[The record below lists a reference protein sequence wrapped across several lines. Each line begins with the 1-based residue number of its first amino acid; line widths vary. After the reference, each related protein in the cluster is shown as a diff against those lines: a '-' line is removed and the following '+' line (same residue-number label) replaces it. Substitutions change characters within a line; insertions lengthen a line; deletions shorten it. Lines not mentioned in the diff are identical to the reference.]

1 MKRHLV
7 LGGLA
12 VLGIGAI
19 GVGIVA
25 YRGFE
30 SPPVGRDV
38 SEERAVQPLAGPPA
52 VAEPQLA
59 DFVTEIERLINGA
72 AERIIAQGSGAA
84 AAPGPLMRGAGR
96 RVPEAEPLEREF
108 DVEAAGESGQ
118 VQATGLAFTRPWPAR
133 YDMSLLLEEFAH
145 SGTLTAAGGVQ
156 YNFVHDD
163 RAVPSVSYGLF
174 RARLALSGTFTGD
187 VDLHGE
193 IAAGKIVSL
202 VVLTGQRRDRL
213 LFGGREPRP
222 FVSYVSTVAGTGSAG
237 NVDGAALEAQF
248 DEPAGVIVDRNGR
261 VFVADTSNRAIRE
274 LSPNGEVSTLSTAF
288 DEPWD
293 LGFDGLGLLVVSD
306 RAPSTKDDRGP
317 ISRVLTGG
325 TLKGTVIRTI
335 GPGQTALN
343 GFPLCNNYSC
353 DGRTPIASMQYA
365 GGIDAQGGIVMLAQ
379 WALPSSLRMV
389 TPDGTAMTLRSWSQS
404 DTTCAE
410 ETSGGPADVAR
421 GLNGDVYFTTGC
433 NAIAVL
439 RADGTLEAIAGTPQ
453 MALGFADGVGRAAK
467 FSYPYGLVFDG
478 EHLFLTEWSSS
489 KVRRV
494 DPASGETLRV
504 VGCLPHTEGFD
515 CANEFGF
522 RDGPGDYA
530 LLDGPRNLAVDPW
543 GDLYIADT
551 GNHAIRLVR
560 IANDPERKPVIERI
574 QPLALQQGAQA
585 TLTIGGRDLGLA
597 RTVELGA
604 GMTAEVL
611 ERSAKKLKVRV
622 QVAEDAQLGAH
633 SVAITTPFGR
643 VTTPDG
649 MALNVIGERASR
661 AQVTTMAGTGDWSV
675 SINDIVPAEQAQL
688 AFPGGLAAIDKERLL
703 IADPLEHRIRL
714 ITTKDGAAQELLE
727 LATYEAGG
735 STGLAI
741 LQGIEGLEGLAG
753 KVLGLFGADNFA
765 EAPRAELL
773 KTITAGLDQICDAAG
788 SECKYMSLPWAGFAA
803 GPGDSGGFRLG
814 ARMFLPTDIAVV
826 GDGQF
831 LIADTGNERIKT
843 VGIDFSGTEPKDAPY
858 QVGNTDELQDYPLAV
873 ASMGDATAVAATST
887 ESTLAKVTLR
897 DGSSVL
903 SAFAGVRN
911 SFRCT
916 RADGDVRQPLG
927 VPMGIATG
935 KSGTFIAD
943 PYCATIW
950 KLDAN
955 GEAHDIRGDLK
966 LPLNPLPACTDGPLA
981 FATFGAPM
989 DVAVQSDG
997 TIWVADSWCHS
1008 IRVIKDRF
1016 AAAESAAAELGKWA
1030 AGITSWFDAE
1040 AASDITAL
1048 VGNTN
1053 LGALDPAR
1061 WWVTTVAGSADGE
1074 PGFEDGAASE
1084 ALFNAPV
1091 AIALAEDEGG
1101 GKPYVFV
1108 SDAGNKRIRLI
1119 DMSARAEPTTRVPP
1133 LADAPPFALPGAN
1146 DAPLSPLAAVNY
1158 LIAWVYGATAEQY
1171 AADATDAILAF
1182 DDTYLAEGK
1191 GAGWELSLQLKNVTP
1206 DVSIG
1211 SPPGFTSASRDG
1223 FAMTAPLLGTW
1234 RAGFTADLIGKA
1246 VVNAGDVQLFSWR
1259 PEVLDFGLGV
1269 RDLRLT
1275 ASVDL
1280 DPTRT
1285 VPQLES
1291 AAVHV
1296 QALLY
1301 GTGALA
1307 FNRPVDLEARP
1318 RDGALE
1324 LRGELANERI
1334 DLGGLNATVDAD
1346 LVLTLRPSSATNDI
1360 VIDPVQGALDP
1371 VADELDISGDPLVD
1385 EHIPATRVTVAIK
1398 GTLKT
1403 ALEGA
1408 GEVSVPLSAQF
1419 DVNVPSTDTL
1429 DVVLRGLERPIPR
1442 IWGEGTVPPE
1452 LGIGTAAIPSATQF
1466 AAAAADVERAF
1477 RAGHAPLG
1485 VVMSR
1490 LRPPLAPPAVRSTGQ
1505 ELNQQSS
1512 PAAVGSR
1519 EASSLAEAL
1528 GQTPLQTATFPDPI
1542 WMGEEDSAI
1551 WTAHYLAAA
1560 SYRYAAESQDS
1571 ATGASADARAGVELA
1586 LGGIEALF
1594 DVTEGAI
1601 AVAGEL
1607 RAPVRATG
1615 LLSRTLMS
1623 DEPEFEQLDFKEP
1636 LNERECYYLKTS
1648 SSPSPPREGRPS
1660 AAVAAQAAGNTRY
1673 GYGCSDQQ
1681 PVSRD
1686 QYIGVMM
1693 GLTVANRLIDDPG
1706 VKARTQRLLE
1716 RAIAFLVDNEWNI
1729 HLPPEER
1736 IQTNFIGNFEKQ
1748 LAILRIGKT
1757 LDPKKYGVLYD
1768 YVAQASELAWLP
1780 AWVSTI
1786 DIRSQYYKFNLLQ
1799 SGLVA
1804 ALLLEENPALRAN
1817 YLAVMDLAWGAV
1829 GHHRNAYFELLRVL
1843 VRTSEAERTM
1853 LLDMK
1858 SVYDSDP
1865 QSSTTLREEITA
1877 VLGEWVARRNNDRMR
1892 STEGLLLNRVPDV
1905 DFIVGLWPGA
1915 VGEYL
1920 EIDGGS
1926 RVLAVK
1932 ALPLDKRPSR
1942 ESMDFIWQRQPFEV
1956 AMNHEADRTEAPDAS
1971 EILAKGQNGL
1981 WREAPGVDY
1990 LIAYWLARHL
2000 QVLEGQ

>member
-1 MKRHLV
+1 MKRHVV
-7 LGGLA
+7 LGALA
-12 VLGIGAI
+12 VLGLGAI
-19 GVGIVA
+19 GAGIVA
-25 YRGFE
+25 YKGQQ
-30 SPPVGRDV
+30 SPTPIGRDV
-38 SEERAVQPLAGPPA
+38 SDGPVVRPLAGPAA
-52 VAEPQLA
+52 VTDLQLA

-72 AERIIAQGSGAA
+72 AERIIAQGSEPAA
-84 AAPGPLMRGAGR
+84 TPGPFMRAPGR
-96 RVPEAEPLEREF
+96 RVPAGEPLEREF
-108 DVEAAGESGQ
+108 DVATAGQSGRA
-118 VQATGLAFTRPWPAR
+118 QATGLAFTRPWPAR
-133 YDMSLLLEEFAH
+133 YDMSLLLEDFTH
-145 SGTLTAAGGVQ
+145 TGTLTAAGGIQ

-163 RAVPSVSYGLF
+163 RAVPAVGYGLF
-174 RARLALSGTFTGD
+174 RARLALTGRFNGD

-193 IAAGKIVSL
+193 MAAGKIVSL
-202 VVLTGQRRDRL
+202 VVLTGERRERFT
-213 LFGGREPRP
+213 FGGREPRP
-222 FVSYVSTVAGTGSAG
+222 FVAYVATVAGTGGAG
-237 NVDGAALEAQF
+237 NADGPALEAQF
-248 DEPAGVIVDRNGR
+248 NEPAGVIVDRNGR
-261 VFVADTSNRAIRE
+261 VFIADTGNRAVRE
-274 LSPNGEVSTLSTAF
+274 LSRNGEVSTLSTAF

-306 RAPSTKDDRGP
+306 RAPSTKDNRGP

-335 GPGQTALN
+335 EQGQNDFA

-353 DGRTPIASMQYA
+353 DGRTPIARMQYA

-379 WALPSSLRMV
+379 WALPTSLRMV

-404 DTTCAE
+404 DTSCAN
-410 ETSGGPADVAR
+410 ETSGGPLDVAR
-421 GLNGDVYFTTGC
+421 GLKGEVYFTTGC
-433 NAIAVL
+433 NAVSVL

-453 MALGFADGVGRAAK
+453 MSLGFADGVGRTAK

-478 EHLFLTEWSSS
+478 EHLFLTERSSS

-494 DPASGETLRV
+494 NPATGDTLRIA
-504 VGCLPHTEGFD
+504 GCLPHTEGFD
-515 CANEFGF
+515 CADEFGF

-530 LLDGPRNLAVDPW
+530 LLNSPKNLAVDPW

-560 IANDPERKPVIERI
+560 IANDPERKPVIARI
-574 QPLALQQGAQA
+574 QPLALQQGAQVM
-585 TLTIGGRDLGLA
+585 LTIGGRDLGLT

-611 ERSAKKLKVRV
+611 ERSAKRLKVRV

-661 AQVTTMAGTGDWSV
+661 AQVSTMAGTGDWSV
-675 SINDIVPAEQAQL
+675 GINDIVPAEQAQF

-703 IADPLEHRIRL
+703 VADPLEHRIRM

-727 LATYEAGG
+727 IATYQAGG

-773 KTITAGLDQICDAAG
+773 KTISAGLDKICDAAG
-788 SECKYMSLPWAGFAA
+788 SDCKYMALPWAGFAA

-814 ARMFLPTDIAVV
+814 ARLFLPTDVAVI

-843 VGIDFSGTEPKDAPY
+843 VGIDFSGTEPEDAPY

-911 SFRCT
+911 AFRCT

-955 GEAHDIRGDLK
+955 GQARDIRGDLK

-1016 AAAESAAAELGKWA
+1016 ADAEGAAAELGKWA
-1030 AGITSWFDAE
+1030 AGVASWFDAD

-1048 VGNTN
+1048 VGNTD
-1053 LGALDPAR
+1053 LGSLDPAR

-1074 PGFEDGAASE
+1074 PGFRDGAASE

-1091 AIALAEDEGG
+1091 AIAVAEDEGG

-1108 SDAGNKRIRLI
+1108 ADAGNKRIRLI
-1119 DMSARAEPTTRVPP
+1119 DMSARVETTTRVPP
-1133 LADAPPFALPGAN
+1133 AEEAPAPFTLPGPN
-1146 DAPLSPLAAVNY
+1146 DPPLSPLAAVNY
-1158 LIAWVYGATAEQY
+1158 LIAWVYHGTAAQY

-1182 DDTYLAEGK
+1182 DDDYLAREEQP
-1191 GAGWELSLQLKNVTP
+1191 GWELSLQFKNVKP
-1206 DVSIG
+1206 DISIA
-1211 SPPGFTSASRDG
+1211 SPPGFTGASRDG
-1223 FAMTAPLLGTW
+1223 FAMAAPLVGTW

-1246 VVNAGDVQLFSWR
+1246 VVNGGGVQLFSWT

-1275 ASVDL
+1275 ANVDL
-1280 DPTRT
+1280 DPARA

-1301 GTGALA
+1301 GTGAVA
-1307 FNRPVDLEARP
+1307 FNRPVDLEGRP

-1324 LRGELANERI
+1324 LRGQLTDERL
-1334 DLGGLNATVDAD
+1334 DLGGLSARLDAD
-1346 LVLTLRPSSATNDI
+1346 LVLTLRPTAAVI
-1360 VIDPVQGALDP
+1360 PVVIDPVQGTLDP
-1371 VADELDISGDPLVD
+1371 VADDLDISSDPLVD
-1385 EHIPATRVTVAIK
+1385 ERIPATRVTVAIQ
-1398 GTLKT
+1398 GTMKT

-1408 GEVSVPLSAQF
+1408 GDVSVPLSARF

-1442 IWGEGTVPPE
+1442 IWGEDDVPPGFE
-1452 LGIGTAAIPSATQF
+1452 IESDEAEIPSPAEFADAAT
-1466 AAAAADVERAF
+1466 DVERAF

-1490 LRPPLAPPAVRSTGQ
+1490 LRPPPSQPSVRRAGQ
-1505 ELNQQSS
+1505 ELELGQQPS
-1512 PAAVGSR
+1512 PNSGR
-1519 EASSLAEAL
+1519 PRDEASLADTLA
-1528 GQTPLQTATFPDPI
+1528 QAPVQSIAFPDPI

-1551 WTAHYLAAA
+1551 WTAHYLAAT
-1560 SYRYAAESQDS
+1560 SYRYAAESLDS
-1571 ATGASADARAGVELA
+1571 AAGPSDDARAGVELA

-1594 DVTEGAI
+1594 DVTEGAV

-1607 RAPVRATG
+1607 RAPVRAAG

-1623 DEPEFEQLDFKEP
+1623 DEAEFEGLDFEKP
-1636 LNERECYYLKTS
+1636 LHERECYYLKTGGS
-1648 SSPSPPREGRPS
+1648 RPS
-1660 AAVAAQAAGNTRY
+1660 AIVAGRASNVRY
-1673 GYGCSDQQ
+1673 GYGCSNQQ

-1693 GLTVANRLIDDPG
+1693 GLTVANRLVDDPD

-1716 RAIAFLVDNEWNI
+1716 RAIDFLVDNEWNI

-1757 LDPKKYGVLYD
+1757 LNPKKYAVLYD
-1768 YVAQASELAWLP
+1768 YLAQASELAWLP
-1780 AWVSTI
+1780 AWVSTV

-1804 ALLLEENPALRAN
+1804 ALLLEDDPALRAN

-1829 GHHRNAYFELLRVL
+1829 GHHRNAYFDLLRVL
-1843 VRTSEAERTM
+1843 VRSSEAERTM

-1858 SVYDSDP
+1858 SVYDSK
-1865 QSSTTLREEITA
+1865 SSTTLRQEITA
-1877 VLGEWVARRNNDRMR
+1877 VLGEWIARRENDRMR

-1905 DFIVGLWPGA
+1905 DFIVGLWPAA
-1915 VGEYL
+1915 VGEYF

-1926 RVLAVK
+1926 RVLALK
-1932 ALPLDKRPSR
+1932 AMPVDKRPSR

-1956 AMNHEADRTEAPDAS
+1956 AMNHKIDRKDTPSET
-1971 EILAKGQNGL
+1971 EILEKGQDEL

-2000 QVLEGQ
+2000 RVLEAQ

>member
-1 MKRHLV
+1 MKRQLV

-12 VLGIGAI
+12 VLGIGAV

-25 YRGFE
+25 YKGQQ
-30 SPPVGRDV
+30 SSTPIGRDV
-38 SEERAVQPLAGPPA
+38 SDGPVVRPLAGPAA
-52 VAEPQLA
+52 VTDPQLA
-59 DFVTEIERLINGA
+59 DFVAEIERLINGA
-72 AERIIAQGSGAA
+72 AERILAQGSEPAA
-84 AAPGPLMRGAGR
+84 TPDPFMRAAGR
-96 RVPEAEPLEREF
+96 SVPDAEPLEREF
-108 DVEAAGESGQ
+108 DVAAAGQSGR
-118 VQATGLAFTRPWPAR
+118 VQGTGLAFTRPWPAR
-133 YDMSLLLEEFAH
+133 YDMSLLLEEF
-145 SGTLTAAGGVQ
+145 SNTGTLTAAGGIQ

-193 IAAGKIVSL
+193 MAAGKIVSL
-202 VVLTGQRRDRL
+202 VVLTGERRDRL
-213 LFGGREPRP
+213 MFGGREPRP
-222 FVSYVSTVAGTGSAG
+222 FVSYVSTVAGSGSAG
-237 NVDGAALEAQF
+237 NVDGAALQAQF

-261 VFVADTSNRAIRE
+261 LFVADTGNKAVRE
-274 LSPNGEVSTLSTAF
+274 VSPNGEVSTLSTAF

-306 RAPSTKDDRGP
+306 RAPSTKDNRGP

-335 GPGQTALN
+335 GQGQTTFN

-353 DGRTPIASMQYA
+353 DGRTPIAHMQYA

-389 TPDGTAMTLRSWSQS
+389 TPDGTAMTLRSWAQA
-404 DTTCAE
+404 DTSCADV
-410 ETSGGPADVAR
+410 TSGGPVDVAR
-421 GLNGDVYFTTGC
+421 GRKGELYFTTGC
-433 NAIAVL
+433 NVVAVR
-439 RADGTLEAIAGTPQ
+439 RADGTLESIAGTPQ
-453 MALGFADGVGRAAK
+453 VWLGFADGVGGDAK
-467 FSYPYGLVFDG
+467 FSYPSGLVFDG
-478 EHLFLTEWSSS
+478 EHLYLTEWSGS

-494 DPASGETLRV
+494 NSATGETLRIA
-504 VGCLPHTEGFD
+504 GCLPHTAGFD
-515 CANEFGF
+515 CADAFGF

-530 LLDGPRNLAVDPW
+530 LLQSPRSLALDPW
-543 GDLYIADT
+543 GDLYVADT

-560 IANDPERKPVIERI
+560 IANDPERRPVIERI

-604 GMTAEVL
+604 GMTAEIL
-611 ERSAKKLKVRV
+611 ERSARKLKVRV

-633 SVAITTPFGR
+633 SVAIATPFGR

-675 SINDIVPAEQAQL
+675 GINDIVPAEQAQF

-703 IADPLEHRIRL
+703 VADPLEQRIRL
-714 ITTKDGAAQELLE
+714 ITTKDGAARELLE
-727 LATYEAGG
+727 IAAYEAGG

-753 KVLGLFGADNFA
+753 DVLGLFGADNLA
-765 EAPRAELL
+765 QAPRAELL
-773 KTITAGLDQICDAAG
+773 KTISAGLDKICEAAR
-788 SECKYMSLPWAGFAA
+788 SDCKYMALPWAGIAA

-814 ARMFLPTDIAVV
+814 ARLFLPTDVAVV

-831 LIADTGNERIKT
+831 LIADTGNLTIKT
-843 VGIDFSGTEPKDAPY
+843 VGIDFSGTEPQDAPY
-858 QVGNTDELQDYPLAV
+858 QVGITDELQDYPLAV

-911 SFRCT
+911 AFRCT

-955 GEAHDIRGDLK
+955 GEARDIRGDLK

-1016 AAAESAAAELGKWA
+1016 AGAEAAAAELGKWA
-1030 AGITSWFDAE
+1030 AGVTSWFDVD

-1048 VGNTN
+1048 VGNTD
-1053 LGALDPAR
+1053 LGSLDPAR

-1074 PGFEDGAASE
+1074 PGFKDGAASE

-1091 AIALAEDEGG
+1091 AITLAEDDGG

-1108 SDAGNKRIRLI
+1108 ADAGNKRIRLI
-1119 DMSARAEPTTRVPP
+1119 DMSARVETTTRVPP
-1133 LADAPPFALPGAN
+1133 AEEAPPFRLPGSN

-1158 LIAWVYGATAEQY
+1158 LIAWVYHGTAAQY

-1182 DDTYLAEGK
+1182 DDDYLAKADGT
-1191 GAGWELSLQLKNVTP
+1191 GWELSLQFKNVKP
-1206 DVSIG
+1206 DISIA

-1223 FAMTAPLLGTW
+1223 FAMAAPLVGTW

-1246 VVNAGDVQLFSWR
+1246 QVKLVGVPGFSWT
-1259 PEVLDFGLGV
+1259 PQVLDFGLGV
-1269 RDLRLT
+1269 RDLHLT
-1275 ASVDL
+1275 ANVDL
-1280 DPTRT
+1280 DPARA

-1291 AAVHV
+1291 AAVHA

-1301 GTGALA
+1301 GTGVLA
-1307 FNRPVDLEARP
+1307 FNRPVDLEGRP

-1324 LRGELANERI
+1324 LRGRIADERL
-1334 DLGGLNATVDAD
+1334 DLPGLDARLDAD
-1346 LVLTLRPSSATNDI
+1346 LVFTIRPSAATVDI
-1360 VIDPVQGALDP
+1360 VLDP
-1371 VADELDISGDPLVD
+1371 DDVGISGDPIVD
-1385 EHIPATRVTVAIK
+1385 EHIPATSVMVAIE
-1398 GTLKT
+1398 GTLKAT
-1403 ALEGA
+1403 LEGIP
-1408 GEVSVPLSAQF
+1408 GDVSVPLSARF
-1419 DVNVPSTDTL
+1419 DVNLPSTDTL
-1429 DVVLRGLERPIPR
+1429 DVALRGLERPIPR
-1442 IWGEGTVPPE
+1442 IWGEGAVPEGFEIESDPAKTPSPEKFATV
-1452 LGIGTAAIPSATQF
+1452 AR
-1466 AAAAADVERAF
+1466 DVEAAF

-1490 LRPPLAPPAVRSTGQ
+1490 LRPPPAQPTVRRAGGPELGQ
-1505 ELNQQSS
+1505 QPDPTPAKLGEEL
-1512 PAAVGSR
+1512 
-1519 EASSLAEAL
+1519 SLADTL
-1528 GQTPLQTATFPDPI
+1528 TQTPVQTVVFPDPI

-1560 SYRYAAESQDS
+1560 SYRYAAESRNS
-1571 ATGASADARAGVELA
+1571 ANGPSDDARAGVELA

-1594 DVTEGAI
+1594 DVTEGAV
-1601 AVAGEL
+1601 AVAGDL

-1623 DEPEFEQLDFKEP
+1623 NEPEFEELDFEKP
-1636 LNERECYYLKTS
+1636 LNERECYYMKTGNQ
-1648 SSPSPPREGRPS
+1648 PSPGGGRSS
-1660 AAVAAQAAGNTRY
+1660 ATAAGQLAVDIRY
-1673 GYGCSDQQ
+1673 GYGCSTKQ

-1693 GLTVANRLIDDPG
+1693 GLTVANRLVDDPD

-1736 IQTNFIGNFEKQ
+1736 IQTNFLGNFEKQ

-1757 LDPKKYGVLYD
+1757 MDPKKYGVLYD
-1768 YVAQASELAWLP
+1768 YVAQASALAWMP

-1786 DIRSQYYKFNLLQ
+1786 DVRSQYYKFNLLQ

-1804 ALLLEENPALRAN
+1804 ALLLEDDPALRAN
-1817 YLAVMDLAWGAV
+1817 YLAIMDLTWGAV
-1829 GHHRNAYFELLRVL
+1829 GHHRNAYFDLLRVL
-1843 VRTSEAERTM
+1843 VRGSEAERT
-1853 LLDMK
+1853 LVLDMN
-1858 SVYDSDP
+1858 SVYDP
-1865 QSSTTLREEITA
+1865 NGAITLRQEITA
-1877 VLGEWVARRNNDRMR
+1877 VLGEWVARLEDDDMR
-1892 STEGLLLNRVPDV
+1892 STAGLLLNRVPDV
-1905 DFIVGLWPGA
+1905 DFIVGLWPDA
-1915 VGEYL
+1915 VDEYT
-1920 EIDGGS
+1920 EIAGG
-1926 RVLAVK
+1926 RFLFPLK
-1932 ALPLDKRPSR
+1932 AMPVDKRPSR
-1942 ESMDFIWQRQPFEV
+1942 ESMDFMWQRQPFEV
-1956 AMNHEADRTEAPDAS
+1956 AMKTDERTAADIRDRGT
-1971 EILAKGQNGL
+1971 NGL

-2000 QVLEGQ
+2000 RVLDAQ